1 MAQTRT
7 LILVRHAKSAWSL
20 DLEDRERPLSK
31 RGRHDAA
38 ALGEFLATRKL
49 AADLLLCSTAVRA
62 AQTWEHASAA
72 GARAAERIDE
82 ELIYEAM
89 VDELLRVLRQLPD
102 QIRTV
107 IMIGHAPA
115 IPDLVETL
123 AVRQDHAGQRLREA
137 WRQMDTKYPTSGCA
151 VINYDGEWAGLKPGS
166 AELESFDVPRSGK
179 PIPPPP
185 KPISS
190 KPTGKQRAKQEAKQE
205 TEDRARAKAKEK
217 AREKEKAKKKATKGK

>member
-7 LILVRHAKSAWSL
+7 LILVRHAKSAWGL
-20 DLEDRERPLSK
+20 DLDDRERPLSK
-31 RGRHDAA
+31 RGRQDAA

-49 AADLLLCSTAVRA
+49 AADLLLCSPAVRA

-72 GARAAERIDE
+72 GARAAERLDDE
-82 ELIYEAM
+82 RIYEAM

-102 QIRTV
+102 QTRTV
-107 IMIGHAPA
+107 IMIGHSPA

-151 VINYDGEWAGLKPGS
+151 VINYDGDWAGLKPGS
-166 AELESFDVPRSGK
+166 AELESFDVPRPGK

-185 KPISS
+185 KPTSS
-190 KPTGKQRAKQEAKQE
+190 KQMAKQRAKQEA
-205 TEDRARAKAKEK
+205 EDKVRAKAKDK
-217 AREKEKAKKKATKGK
+217 AREKEKAKKKAKNGKKGK